1 MLQPFSSEIFWFEK
15 LSFSW
20 NRVSWLCQ
28 SACGECFL
36 CWVISGLPGDENI
49 KAQPFK
55 RSWSFEDIRG
65 RYIVGQIWSWW
76 FPDFLLKKIGG
87 TSFCLILGTRP
98 PACLPHQNHLF
109 SFYLHPTS
117 LLPSSR
123 HICTRYIARPAQS
136 LPPSLRIYN
145 TPTRTPWKTLKHL
158 PWLWKHLKESEPI
171 PSHHVYTSSEYTEA
185 FKRSKAFNGDLWHY

>member
-36 CWVISGLPGDENI
+36 CWVISGLPGDQNI

-87 TSFCLILGTRP
+87 TSFLLILGTRP
-98 PACLPHQNHLF
+98 QPACLVAASKPFVLFLSPSHEPATFFPAYLHSLYRETCTKNHLNC
-109 SFYLHPTS
+109 
-117 LLPSSR
+117 SS
-123 HICTRYIARPAQS
+123 PF
-136 LPPSLRIYN
+136 LRTYN
-145 TPTRTPWKTLKHL
+145 TP
-158 PWLWKHLKESEPI
+158 
-171 PSHHVYTSSEYTEA
+171 
-185 FKRSKAFNGDLWHY
+185 KRAHFGKLSMKIGYLSMQWEDHERHQNNLHDSKSLSKSLLNRR

>member
-1 MLQPFSSEIFWFEK
+1 MLQPFSSEIFWFQK

-55 RSWSFEDIRG
+55 SSWSFEDIRG

-98 PACLPHQNHLF
+98 QPACLVAASKPFVLF
-109 SFYLHPTS
+109 
-117 LLPSSR
+117 
-123 HICTRYIARPAQS
+123 
-136 LPPSLRIYN
+136 LPPSHE
-145 TPTRTPWKTLKHL
+145 PTTFFPAYLHSLYRETCTKLPSLPEDLQYCNENNLKDPETLSMTLKASQRI
-158 PWLWKHLKESEPI
+158 WKMS
-171 PSHHVYTSSEYTEA
+171 
-185 FKRSKAFNGDLWHY
+185 FK